1 MIRLKKKEF
10 FMDNRPAYRIVI
22 DTILLLCSVFFIV
35 ISASA
40 IHSAM
45 TEKLGALAMLVPLVV
60 GVYAS
65 PVFLFGV
72 IFEGI
77 MLAKRGA
84 FAYGIVSLCVFTT
97 TYLLLFGTPWLFSIL
112 G

>member
-1 MIRLKKKEF
+1 MTNK
-10 FMDNRPAYRIVI
+10 PTYRIII
-22 DTILLLCSVFFIV
+22 DTVLLLCSVFFIV

-60 GVYAS
+60 GVYSS

-77 MLAKRGA
+77 MCARRGA
-84 FAYGIVSLCVFTT
+84 FAYGIVALSVFTA
-97 TYLLLFGTPWLFSIL
+97 TYLLLFGTPWLFSIFS
-112 G
+112 

>member
-1 MIRLKKKEF
+1 MSNK
-10 FMDNRPAYRIVI
+10 PTYRIII
-22 DTILLLCSVFFIV
+22 DTVLLLCSVFFIV

-40 IHSAM
+40 IRSAM

-60 GVYAS
+60 GVYAA

-77 MLAKRGA
+77 MLARRGA
-84 FAYGIVSLCVFTT
+84 FAYGIIALCVFTL

>member
-1 MIRLKKKEF
+1 MTNK
-10 FMDNRPAYRIVI
+10 PTYRIII
-22 DTILLLCSVFFIV
+22 DTVLLLCSVFFIV

-40 IHSAM
+40 VHSAM
-45 TEKLGALAMLVPLVV
+45 TEKLGALALLVPLVV

-77 MLAKRGA
+77 MLAKRGV
-84 FAYGIVSLCVFTT
+84 FAYGIVSLCVFTVS
-97 TYLLLFGTPWLFSIL
+97 YLMLFGTPWLFSIIA
-112 G
+112 